1 MRLQTGTISFQNRL
15 LMVFEELQIRN
26 IKIRPAHI
34 LAPMAGITDTVFRR
48 FIKRLGGCGLIMT
61 EFVSSEGMVR
71 QNLKSRRYLYYTEE
85 ERPISA
91 QVFGADPD
99 HLADAARMI
108 EDLGF
113 DLIDL
118 NLGCP
123 AKKVVKCGGSGLL
136 RDLPLLKVI
145 FEKIRAAVS
154 IPFTTKIR
162 SGWSDDEIVACAV
175 AKLAE
180 DSGVEAIAIH
190 PRTRVQG
197 YSGKARWDII
207 QEAKARVRI
216 PVIGNGDVMSP
227 PDAAALH
234 AQTGCDAVMI
244 GRAAPTNPWIFRQM
258 ESYAR
263 TGRYEDPSAADRYQL
278 IRDYYAMLVQEE
290 TPGAIGK
297 MKQFA
302 AWFTHGVRNG
312 AELRRSVQS
321 SRSPRE
327 VLDRVDDFFR
337 GGLSQSA
344 SGAGHHPLPASLIL
358 KFSGNYHGRAQPGSR
373 AANRYFRLIF
383 SLWSW
388 R

>member
-1 MRLQTGTISFQNRL
+1 ML
-15 LMVFEELQIRN
+15 FEELHIRN
-26 IKIRPAHI
+26 VRIRPAHI

-71 QNLKSRRYLYYTEE
+71 QNLRSRRYLYYEEE
-85 ERPISA
+85 ERPITA
-91 QVFGADPD
+91 QIFGAGPD

-113 DLIDL
+113 DMVDL

-136 RDLPLLKVI
+136 RDLPLLKSI
-145 FEKIRAAVS
+145 FQRIRAAVS

-162 SGWSDDEIVACAV
+162 SGWSDEEIVALNV
-175 AKLAE
+175 ARLAE

-190 PRTRVQG
+190 PRTRLQG
-197 YSGKARWDII
+197 YSGRARWDII
-207 QEAKARVRI
+207 AEVKSRLTI
-216 PVIGNGDVMSP
+216 PVIGNGDVMAP
-227 PDAAALH
+227 EDAQALRS
-234 AQTGCDAVMI
+234 ATNCDAVMI

-258 ESYAR
+258 DSFAR
-263 TGRYEDPSAADRYQL
+263 TGTYELPSDADRYQL
-278 IRDYYAMLVQEE
+278 IRDYYAMLVAEE

-302 AWFTHGVRNG
+302 SWFTHGVRNG

-321 SRSPRE
+321 AQCPQE
-327 VLDRVDDFFR
+327 VLAGVDDFF
-337 GGLSQSA
+337 GKILSPANAVSSA
-344 SGAGHHPLPASLIL
+344 DVR
-358 KFSGNYHGRAQPGSR
+358 F
-373 AANRYFRLIF
+373 
-383 SLWSW
+383 
-388 R
+388 